1 MFVADMK
8 RRIGK
13 VEFSIKKRV
22 RGRQRVHG
30 PLPIYPRYL
39 STEHGIKK
47 STNTEVQW
55 YGGTQFEIEL
65 EKTET
70 LFTIQKDEGIQ
81 YK

>member
-1 MFVADMK
+1 MGPFL
-8 RRIGK
+8 
-13 VEFSIKKRV
+13 SILAICQQNMELRKA
-22 RGRQRVHG
+22 
-30 PLPIYPRYL
+30 P
-39 STEHGIKK
+39 
-47 STNTEVQW
+47 NTEVQW